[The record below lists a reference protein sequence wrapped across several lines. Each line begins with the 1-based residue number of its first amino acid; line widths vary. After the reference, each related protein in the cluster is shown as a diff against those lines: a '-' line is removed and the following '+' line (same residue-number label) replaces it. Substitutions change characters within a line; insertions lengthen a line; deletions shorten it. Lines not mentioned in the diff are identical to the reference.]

1 MNSILEFI
9 SDPANHFSGHTIDYL
24 KLCGL
29 SALLAIVIGIVL
41 GVLVSRNALLGF
53 IAVNVSGLMRA
64 IPVIAFLI
72 VALPY
77 LGLGFLPALVALVI
91 LGIPPIL
98 LNTYTGIRGI
108 DPAIIDVARGV
119 GMTRWQIVTRIQT
132 PLVLPVIAAG
142 IRTSALQIIATATLA
157 AFIGAGGYGEYI
169 VDGLYKLNN
178 TEVLAG
184 AIPVTVLAM
193 LVEVFMGWLQQ
204 VLTPAGLRVQGQD
217 SVAVAKV

>member
-24 KLCGL
+24 NLCGL
-29 SALLAIVIGIVL
+29 SALLAIVIGVVL

-53 IAVNVSGLMRA
+53 IAINVSGLMRA

-77 LGLGFLPALVALVI
+77 LGLGFLPALVSLVI

-108 DPAIIDVARGV
+108 DPATIDVARGI
-119 GMTRWQIVTRIQT
+119 GMTRWQIITRIQT

-178 TEVLAG
+178 TEILAG

-204 VLTPAGLRVQGQD
+204 VLTPTGLRVQGQD
-217 SVAVAKV
+217 RVAVAKV